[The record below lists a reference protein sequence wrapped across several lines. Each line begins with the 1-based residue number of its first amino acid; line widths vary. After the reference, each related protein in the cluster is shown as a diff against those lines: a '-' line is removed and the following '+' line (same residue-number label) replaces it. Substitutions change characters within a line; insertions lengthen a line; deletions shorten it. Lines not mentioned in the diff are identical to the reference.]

1 MALSKKYAI
10 VDEIPLRCSFSLSA
24 YLTNEGEIGV
34 GGGVVGV
41 GAEAKSRFRN
51 ERRKENEAVRK
62 GKKENWN
69 RLLRAL

>member
-10 VDEIPLRCSFSLSA
+10 VDGILLRCSFSLSA
-24 YLTNEGEIGV
+24 YQTNEGKIGV